1 MIAGDIVLNRF
12 NNQEVFLLIEKHT
25 IVDEP
30 AWMCLD
36 LKTFTKIWF
45 YEHDLKF
52 KYRISNG

>member
-12 NNQEVFLLIEKHT
+12 NNEEIFLLIEKHI

-52 KYRISNG
+52 RYRIEL